1 MGWESIYYDTLV
13 DVSDERL
20 KKDIV
25 PMDPAAATQF
35 ITLLEP
41 VTARWRK
48 PKHEMVPD
56 PALAGKTMSVEVE
69 DTTRHNWFI
78 AQNVKAALQTVNGVW
93 GGQSIAKG
101 VLLHEEVD
109 GQERLGLSYKEFT
122 PILTSA
128 LKTALAKIAEL
139 EARIAALE
147 QSSRFL
153 EAE

>member
-1 MGWESIYYDTLV
+1 VLSSAGIYYDTLV

-56 PALAGKTMSVEVE
+56 PALAGKTMPVEVE
-69 DTTRHNWFI
+69 DHTRHNWFI
-78 AQNVKAALQTVNGVW
+78 AQNVRDALQATT
-93 GGQSIAKG
+93 SIAKG
-101 VLLHEEVD
+101 VLLREEVD
-109 GQERLGLSYKEFT
+109 GKERLGLSYKEFT
-122 PILTSA
+122 PIITSA
-128 LKTALAKIAEL
+128 LKTALAKIEEL
-139 EARIAALE
+139 EARITALE
-147 QSSRFL
+147 GK
-153 EAE
+153 